1 MEAHARAGIDIYGR
15 ILRYAEVEQYGSRYR
30 LLRLGTCDFDFDVV
44 EDVLTGESDEHL
56 ETISDALG
64 DIFAGSVAGSIHVT
78 LHPPTCYSFFA
89 PLPVESE
96 ASDRKVR
103 LQQEAAVL
111 AGTGQPLHITAD
123 TVRSQELAEGGR
135 VDWVHVL
142 AVDDRIHERIDTM
155 VERLPHP
162 RRRLTVGMHGAARA
176 MGKLRDA
183 RLEKEKRGPYSIAV
197 GWYPDHVEYTLAH
210 ENMWYFSNYTDAV
223 PPVDVAYFAMAL
235 LHRFDLKPKDVDRL
249 YIYGNDADL
258 SLFSDL
264 ESTADIEA
272 RRLNPFSFLDLDSG
286 SLSPDFDA
294 EAYVGCVGVTL

>member
-1 MEAHARAGIDIYGR
+1 MDAHARAGIDIYGR

-44 EDVLTGESDEHL
+44 EDVLTGETDEHV
-56 ETISDALG
+56 ETVSEALG

-89 PLPVESE
+89 PLPVEAE

-103 LQQEAAVL
+103 LQQEAALL
-111 AGTGQPLHITAD
+111 AGTEQPLHITAD
-123 TVRSQELAEGGR
+123 TVRAQDLSEGGR
-135 VDWVHVL
+135 IDWVHVL
-142 AVDDRIHERIDTM
+142 AVDDRIHARI
-155 VERLPHP
+155 EAIIGGLPQP
-162 RRRLTVGMHGAARA
+162 RRRLSVGMQGAARA
-176 MGKLRDA
+176 MAKQRDSH
-183 RLEKEKRGPYSIAV
+183 LPKERRGPYSIAV
-197 GWYPDHVEYTLAH
+197 GWYPDHVEYTLSH
-210 ENMWYFSNYTDAV
+210 EDQWYFSNYTDAT

-235 LHRFDLKPKDVDRL
+235 LQRFDLKPKDVDRL

-258 SLFSDL
+258 SLFPDL

-294 EAYVGCVGVTL
+294 EAYVSCVGVTL